1 MGLLDG
7 LGGQLLGGLMGGGG
21 QQNPM
26 LGALMNMLGGAQ
38 GAGQQGAAGGLGG
51 LGGLL
56 SALQSGGLGD
66 QVKSWVGSGPNA
78 PVSADQV
85 KSALGQDKLAELA
98 QAAGVSHDEA
108 AGHLANLLPQ
118 LVDHLTPNGAVP
130 DNNALGQMLSM
141 LKGKLAG

>member
-7 LGGQLLGGLMGGGG
+7 LGGLMGGGG

>member
-1 MGLLDG
+1 MGMLA
-7 LGGQLLGGLMGGGG
+7 GGQGGG
-21 QQNPM
+21 QQ
-26 LGALMNMLGGAQ
+26 GAVGGM
-38 GAGQQGAAGGLGG
+38 GG

-56 SALQSGGLGD
+56 AALQSGGLAD
-66 QVKSWVGSGPNA
+66 QVKSWVGTGANA

-130 DNNALGQMLSM
+130 DDNTLGQMLSM
-141 LKGKLAG
+141 LKGKLGG